1 MFKKYKLRDFNFIL
15 ALSVIVLMVLGVFL
29 INSADSS
36 FTIKQAVGVAM
47 AVVII
52 IVVSLVDYHLWLN
65 LYLLVYGVGIF
76 FLLAVLFFGN
86 TVNNATRW
94 FTLGGI
100 TFQPSE
106 LAKPAMIIFM
116 AALLQ
121 RLVEE
126 DKVSRIKG
134 LLLFAGSVAVPTF
147 LIFRQPDL
155 STTLCLVIV
164 MILMLYLAGL
174 SYKVIFIALLILI
187 PAASIFIWYIQR
199 PDQKLLNPYQVER
212 IMSFINPSDYIENNL
227 QQLNS
232 VMAIGSGQLWG
243 KGLNPGPD
251 VVTVSSSRMISEQQT
266 DFIFSVIGESFGF
279 VGSIFVI
286 AIILLIVLQCI
297 RVSRRAKDTGGML
310 LAGGAAC
317 LFAIQSFI
325 NIGVATAVLPN
336 TGIPLPFISYGLT
349 SLLSSAIL
357 IGVVLNVGMQ
367 PERY

>member
-1 MFKKYKLRDFNFIL
+1 MFKRYKLRDFNFIIFI
-15 ALSVIVLMVLGVFL
+15 AVTALMVLGVFV

-36 FTIKQAVGVAM
+36 FTIKQAAGVTGA
-47 AVVII
+47 VII
-52 IVVSLVDYHLWLN
+52 MIVVSLVDYHFWLD
-65 LYLLVYGVGIF
+65 LYMLVYVAILVM
-76 FLLAVLFFGN
+76 LLAVLMFGN

-94 FTLGGI
+94 FTIGGL

-106 LAKPAMIIFM
+106 LAKTLMIIFM
-116 AALLQ
+116 ASLMQ
-121 RLVEE
+121 KMIEE
-126 DKVSRIKG
+126 ETVSRPKG
-134 LLLFAGSVAVPTF
+134 LILFTVSIAIPML

-155 STTLCLVIV
+155 STTICMGVV
-164 MILMLYLAGL
+164 MVLMLYLAGL
-174 SYKVIFIALLILI
+174 SYKVIFITLLILI
-187 PAASIFIWYIQR
+187 PAAGTFMWYIQR
-199 PDQKLLNPYQVER
+199 PDQKLLNQYQVDR
-212 IMSFINPSDYIENNL
+212 ILSFIYPSDYLDVNS
-227 QQLNS
+227 QQANS

-243 KGLNPGPD
+243 KGLNPGED
-251 VVTVSSSRMISEQQT
+251 VVTVSNSRLISEQQT

-279 VGSIFVI
+279 VGSVLVI

-297 RVSRRAKDTGGML
+297 RVSRRAKDAGGML

-349 SLLSSAIL
+349 SLLSSAIM

>member
-1 MFKKYKLRDFNFIL
+1 MFKRYRLRDFNFIL
-15 ALSVIVLMVLGVFL
+15 ALSVILLMVLGVFL

-36 FTIKQAVGVAM
+36 FTMKQAVGVAG
-47 AVVII
+47 AVII
-52 IVVSLVDYHLWLN
+52 MIIVSLVDYHFWLN
-65 LYLLVYGVGIF
+65 LYLVIYGAALF

-94 FTLGGI
+94 FTIGGL

-106 LAKPAMIIFM
+106 LAKTLMIIFM
-116 AALLQ
+116 ASLLD
-121 RLVEE
+121 RMVKEE
-126 DKVSRIKG
+126 QVSRLKG
-134 LLLFAGSVAVPTF
+134 LLLFAVSVAVPTF

-155 STTLCLVIV
+155 STTICMVVV

-174 SYKVIFIALLILI
+174 SYKVIFITLLILI
-187 PAASIFIWYIQR
+187 PAASLFMWYIQR
-199 PDQKLLNPYQVER
+199 PDQKLLNPYQVDR
-212 IMSFINPSDYIENNL
+212 IMAFLNPSEFLDA
-227 QQLNS
+227 QQSNS

-243 KGLNPGPD
+243 KGLNPGQD
-251 VVTVSSSRMISEQQT
+251 VVTVSSSRLISEQQT

-349 SLLSSAIL
+349 SLLSSAIM
-357 IGVVLNVGMQ
+357 IGIVLNVGMQ

>member
-1 MFKKYKLRDFNFIL
+1 MFKRYKLRDFNFIL
-15 ALSVIVLMVLGVFL
+15 FLAVVTLMVLGVFV
-29 INSADSS
+29 INSADDS
-36 FTIKQAVGVAM
+36 FTTKQAVGVGG

-52 IVVSLVDYHLWLN
+52 IVVSLVDYHLWLK
-65 LYLLVYGVGIF
+65 LYPLVYGAGLV

-94 FTLGGI
+94 FTFGGI

-106 LAKPAMIIFM
+106 LEKTLMIIFM
-116 AALLQ
+116 AALLEKLIENEQ
-121 RLVEE
+121 
-126 DKVSRIKG
+126 VSRIKG
-134 LLLFAGSVAVPTF
+134 LLLFIASAAVPMF

-155 STTLCLVIV
+155 STTLCLTIV
-164 MILMLYLAGL
+164 MLLMLYLAGL
-174 SYKVIFIALLILI
+174 SYKIIFIVLLILI
-187 PAASIFIWYIQR
+187 PIASLFMWYIQQ
-199 PDQKLLNPYQVER
+199 PDQKLLNAYQVDR
-212 IMSFINPSDYIENNL
+212 ILAFINPSEYLDA
-227 QQLNS
+227 QQANS
-232 VMAIGSGQLWG
+232 VMAVGSGQLWG

-251 VVTVSSSRMISEQQT
+251 VITVSSSRLISEQQT

-279 VGSIFVI
+279 VGSILVI

-297 RVSRRAKDTGGML
+297 RVSRRAKDPGGML

-325 NIGVATAVLPN
+325 NIGVATAILPN

-349 SLLSSAIL
+349 SLISSAIL
-357 IGVVLNVGMQ
+357 VGVVLNVGLQ

>member
-1 MFKKYKLRDFNFIL
+1 MFKRYKLRDYNFIL
-15 ALSVIVLMVLGVFL
+15 LLSVIALMVLGVFV

-36 FTIKQAVGVAM
+36 FTVKQAIGVAG
-47 AVVII
+47 AIVIM
-52 IVVSLVDYHLWLN
+52 IVVSLVDYHLWLK
-65 LYLLVYGVGIF
+65 LYLLIYGTGLL
-76 FLLAVLFFGN
+76 FLVAVLLFGN

-94 FTLGGI
+94 FTFGGI

-106 LAKPAMIIFM
+106 LMKTLMILFM
-116 AALLQ
+116 AAFLEKMI
-121 RLVEE
+121 EE
-126 DKVSRIKG
+126 EKVSRPKG
-134 LLLFAGSVAVPTF
+134 LLLFAGSVAIPMF

-155 STTLCLVIV
+155 STTLCLAFI

-174 SYKVIFIALLILI
+174 SYKIIFIFLLITI
-187 PAASIFIWYIQR
+187 PIVGTFMWYIQK
-199 PDQKLLNPYQVER
+199 PDQKLLNQYQVDR
-212 IMSFINPSDYIENNL
+212 IMAFVYPADHL
-227 QQLNS
+227 DDQQANS

-243 KGLNPGPD
+243 KGLEPEQD
-251 VVTVSSSRMISEQQT
+251 VVTVSNSKLISEQQT

-279 VGSIFVI
+279 VGSIIVI

-297 RVSRRAKDTGGML
+297 RASRRARDPGGML

-349 SLLSSAIL
+349 SLLSSAIM